1 MQYCDNSGGLQ
12 LEHEAWTLRA
22 PLQTLQG
29 DHGGGGGDLGV
40 GGGGGGDD
48 ADHGAGGKGGGDVC
62 GGDDVAN

>member
-29 DHGGGGGDLGV
+29 DHGGDLGV

-48 ADHGAGGKGGGDVC
+48 ANHGAGGKDGGDVG
-62 GGDDVAN
+62 GGDDVVN

>member
-1 MQYCDNSGGLQ
+1 MMQYCDNSGGLQ

-40 GGGGGGDD
+40 GGGD
-48 ADHGAGGKGGGDVC
+48 ADHGAGGKDGGDVGGGDGV
-62 GGDDVAN
+62 VN